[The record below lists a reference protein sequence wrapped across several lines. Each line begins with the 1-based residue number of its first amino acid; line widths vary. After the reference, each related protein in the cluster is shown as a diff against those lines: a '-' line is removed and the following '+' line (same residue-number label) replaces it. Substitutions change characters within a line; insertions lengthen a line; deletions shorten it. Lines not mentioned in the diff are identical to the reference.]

1 MKKEKKCLN
10 CGSIKLKPAP
20 YSIIDAMDLSLP
32 IDIYVCEEC
41 GHIELFENKGNCP
54 QYRW

>member
-54 QYRW
+54 QYR